1 MMQGM
6 MGYGFGGWL
15 MMAAGLLLFA
25 VLILAAAALIKYLFF
40 GDRSGHGRREP

>member
-6 MGYGFGGWL
+6 MDSGVGGWL
-15 MMAAGLLLFA
+15 MAGTGILLVM

-40 GDRSGHGRREP
+40 AGRGDGGGRKP